1 MTVFNCSAS
10 DINTKKFVNGSG
22 LAERRKTGQLP
33 VAVES
38 RMTPGFGGMRRFYR
52 QILKQSGFL
61 WFKI

>member
-1 MTVFNCSAS
+1 
-10 DINTKKFVNGSG
+10 VNGSG

>member
-1 MTVFNCSAS
+1 
-10 DINTKKFVNGSG
+10 VNGSD

-38 RMTPGFGGMRRFYR
+38 SETPIFGGSRRFYR
-52 QILKQSGFL
+52 QILKQSDFL